1 MTAQAEDRQG
11 SPWAGRRSPV
21 RDTPCL
27 HKPELGKVRLIL
39 NLNKQGEKA
48 MPEFALPGGD
58 AQQWGTAHTAWL
70 CPAQVPVGLSPGAHT
85 ALGETRQTQTQTL
98 RPGGPP
104 FLHKELS
111 AESVLAV
118 GRAAAACLCKI
129 PPTFTGKYPLWDP
142 CPIGN
147 STGACCPP
155 ATVHNTVLGNNQE
168 EQKKYNK
175 IVCGSRGKWK
185 KKSLCFSCQKE
196 NENQNIL
203 F

>member
-1 MTAQAEDRQG
+1 MGHSTHGTAVPSPGTSGAQARVSHCPRRDRTD
-11 SPWAGRRSPV
+11 PNPNP
-21 RDTPCL
+21 T
-27 HKPELGKVRLIL
+27 
-39 NLNKQGEKA
+39 
-48 MPEFALPGGD
+48 
-58 AQQWGTAHTAWL
+58 
-70 CPAQVPVGLSPGAHT
+70 
-85 ALGETRQTQTQTL
+85 
-98 RPGGPP
+98 PGGPP

-118 GRAAAACLCKI
+118 GRAAPACLCKI
-129 PPTFTGKYPLWDP
+129 PPASTGKYPLWDP

-155 ATVHNTVLGNNQE
+155 ATVHNVVLGNNQE
-168 EQKKYNK
+168 EQKNIIKLFVGQEEN
-175 IVCGSRGKWK
+175 GK